1 MSLFKRSR
9 AGRIDAYDLGAPATW
24 YAVPQPTPAGF
35 ADELTD
41 HLVGLLDDGEQ
52 HRVEVLHHVK
62 GVVAEVTAEPHLGV
76 AVWAPD
82 PARPV
87 LCAAMFVD
95 FVVPDDSVGFDA
107 ETLLDIARNAGP
119 PAGAERLSRSVEL
132 VELPA
137 GAAVLQ
143 RDIVADQPGGEV
155 EENIKYTVFPPGAVE
170 ALSLAFAG
178 PHLNLGELLEADA
191 QAIAASLTVELV

>member
-1 MSLFKRSR
+1 MSLFRRSR
-9 AGRIDAYDLGAPATW
+9 TGRIEAYDLGAPGTW
-24 YAVPQPTPAGF
+24 HAVPQPTPAGF

-41 HLVGLLDDGEQ
+41 HLIGLLDDGEP
-52 HRVEVLHHVK
+52 HRSEVLQHVK

-87 LCAAMFVD
+87 LCAAMLVD
-95 FVVPDDSVGFDA
+95 FIVPDEGIGFDA
-107 ETLLDIARNAGP
+107 ETLLEIARNAAP
-119 PAGAERLSRSVEL
+119 PPDVERLSRSVEL

-137 GAAVLQ
+137 GAAVVQ
-143 RDIVADQPGGEV
+143 RDIIADRPGGEV

-170 ALSLAFAG
+170 ALSIAFAG
-178 PHLNLGELLEADA
+178 PHLSLGELLEADA
-191 QAIAASLTVELV
+191 QAIAESLTVELV